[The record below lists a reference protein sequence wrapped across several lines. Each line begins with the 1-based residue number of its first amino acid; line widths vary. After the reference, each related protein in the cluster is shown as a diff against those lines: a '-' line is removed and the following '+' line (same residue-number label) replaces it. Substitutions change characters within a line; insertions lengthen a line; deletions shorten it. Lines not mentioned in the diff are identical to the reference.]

1 MNMKNKFDVEK
12 REDGTIKVMQVIE
25 RIMLPEDVL
34 VELAKLNGEFANI
47 ETQIKQTEEA
57 IINKQMENKRDALFE
72 TRQVIA
78 RLINDL
84 NDAMAEKLEELKDEL
99 RVRIRKAKKAVNY
112 NHIRDSNQ
120 RIICQNQILG
130 PLLNEKGMDMTHPL
144 ARQLKAEFEK
154 C

>member
-1 MNMKNKFDVEK
+1 MTMNMKNKFDVEK

-99 RVRIRKAKKAVNY
+99 
-112 NHIRDSNQ
+112 
-120 RIICQNQILG
+120 
-130 PLLNEKGMDMTHPL
+130 
-144 ARQLKAEFEK
+144 
-154 C
+154 